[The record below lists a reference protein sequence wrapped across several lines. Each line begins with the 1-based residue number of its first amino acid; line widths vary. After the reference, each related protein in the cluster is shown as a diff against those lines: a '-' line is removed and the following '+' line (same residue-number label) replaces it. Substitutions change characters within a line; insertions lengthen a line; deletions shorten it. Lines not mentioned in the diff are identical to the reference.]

1 MSKIIKIQQ
10 MDKSISLTC
19 KMKKN
24 KKKKTT
30 KTCTK
35 QYFIKI
41 LLKLMYNLFSFTHA
55 S

>member
-24 KKKKTT
+24 KKKTT

-41 LLKLMYNLFSFTHA
+41 LLKLM
-55 S
+55 